1 MTTLPTTKAEADA
14 YFRCEAHLCAMSG
27 KACAERW
34 ARAQDADNCGVV
46 VAARAGMRGFSVS
59 MKGCVGCPL
68 GQARHRLGATDRAAQ
83 LHQIEVPR
91 PAAPEPEEDTMRKR
105 ADLTPTAEEILG
117 WALGRNWWSRADV
130 DGGVE
135 RREGAVGDGLRQ
147 FRGLGLLEG
156 KGRTS
161 NTRYRITKKGLD
173 RADELGL
180 KMQPPSP
187 APAPA
192 PAPPPPAPEPTMPDP
207 RWGPGGPDA
216 PDPLPLGP
224 AELDPPAEPRFAA
237 EVVEL
242 QPEVVTLPSRLPS
255 EDAADAAAD
264 AYIAARDR
272 LRRAAQLAVQLLDGE
287 EVEVIAAAEGL
298 QRLAD
303 TLQASYRALDDAR
316 GAVAADRYEA
326 LLEQMG
332 VAA

>member
-1 MTTLPTTKAEADA
+1 
-14 YFRCEAHLCAMSG
+14 
-27 KACAERW
+27 
-34 ARAQDADNCGVV
+34 
-46 VAARAGMRGFSVS
+46 
-59 MKGCVGCPL
+59 
-68 GQARHRLGATDRAAQ
+68 
-83 LHQIEVPR
+83 
-91 PAAPEPEEDTMRKR
+91 MRKR

-192 PAPPPPAPEPTMPDP
+192 PAPPPPAPEPTVPAP
-207 RWGPGGPDA
+207 RRGPGGPPA